1 MATKKHVWCPLYT
14 QEINYRAVMKA
25 IAGTGFTGYIG
36 HEFMP
41 TRDPREGLCQAI
53 NVCNV

>member
-41 TRDPREGLCQAI
+41 TRDPREGLCQA
-53 NVCNV
+53 CNV